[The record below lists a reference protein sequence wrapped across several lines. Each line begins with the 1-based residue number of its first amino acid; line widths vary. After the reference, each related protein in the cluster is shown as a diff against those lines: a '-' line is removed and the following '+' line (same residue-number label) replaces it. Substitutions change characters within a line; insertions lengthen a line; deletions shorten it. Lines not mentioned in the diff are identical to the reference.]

1 MSNDI
6 KKIVSENLS
15 FYRKKNHFTQKQL
28 AEHLGVKHNAIS
40 SWENGV
46 NSIDIDMLY
55 QICQIFQI
63 SVNDM
68 YIPPNAIPIEIE
80 ILSSKDY
87 TKEQW
92 KRIEAF
98 ARFIK
103 QEETP

>member
-1 MSNDI
+1 
-6 KKIVSENLS
+6 
-15 FYRKKNHFTQKQL
+15 
-28 AEHLGVKHNAIS
+28 
-40 SWENGV
+40 
-46 NSIDIDMLY
+46 MLY

-68 YIPPNAIPIEIE
+68 YIPQNAIPIEIE